1 MESIKIKEIE
11 VYHPENQ
18 VDNNFYIKHFE
29 KQGKD
34 IRGLLQ
40 AYGRDKRYVIDNDV
54 ENTVSMGIEA
64 AQEVLLTAGLTGQDI
79 DMVLFSSQMP
89 EYTVPSQALI
99 VHNAINGKEDCMCLD
114 TNANCVGML
123 VTVENTVRAMLGN
136 PYVKRALIIG
146 SDYLSVH
153 CSKHDEMTYPNFGD
167 GAAAIILE
175 KVEADE
181 NTGFIDG
188 YCKTSGESWR
198 LVKYPGCGSSKIYGA
213 DLESQ
218 DKYIKWTPFDGTF
231 AVDYAIKSINI
242 LLDRNNLTVKDID
255 GYCLS
260 QYAKVFSQL
269 SAEKLGANI
278 DKFIYI
284 GDTYGYTG
292 TSSPFIALYE
302 GIKTG
307 RIQRGDLVCLWSVG
321 THWTICSILIRY

>member
-1 MESIKIKEIE
+1 MEIVKIRELE

-18 VDNNFYIKHFE
+18 VGNDFYIKHFN

-64 AQEVLLTAGLTGQDI
+64 AQEVLLTDGLTGQDI
-79 DMVLFSSQMP
+79 DMVLFSSQLP
-89 EYTVPSQALI
+89 EYTVPSQSLI
-99 VHNAINGKEDCMCLD
+99 VHNAISGKEDCMCLD

-123 VTVENTVRAMLGN
+123 VTVENTARAMLGN

-146 SDYLSVH
+146 ADYLSVH
-153 CSKHDEMTYPNFGD
+153 CRKDDELTYSNFGD

-175 KVEADE
+175 KVEGE
-181 NTGFIDG
+181 KNTGFIDG
-188 YCKTSGESWR
+188 TCKTSGESWR
-198 LVKYPGCGSSKIYGA
+198 LVKYPACGLSKIYGV
-213 DLESQ
+213 DLEPQ
-218 DKYIKWTPFDGTF
+218 DKYLKWTPFDGSF
-231 AVDYAIKSINI
+231 AVDYAIKCIDL
-242 LLDRNNLTVKDID
+242 LLDRNNLTVKDINS
-255 GYCLS
+255 YCLS
-260 QYAKVFSQL
+260 QYAKAFSNL
-269 SAEKLGANI
+269 SAEKLGENI

-292 TSSPFIALYE
+292 TSSPFIAFYE

-307 RIQRGDLVCLWSVG
+307 RIRRGDLVCFWSVG
-321 THWTICSILIRY
+321 THWTICTILIRY